1 MTCLIRLKKWS
12 KICVL
17 IWYNNSFNITREM
30 QMLKKNTSYLYSGVR
45 PQEKD
50 GDMSLWINRCTL
62 KVNWTIQTNPDGC
75 FPSLYSVRL
84 LKNNQEIT
92 TSGTTLTS
100 YSFEGTDSES
110 TYRVIVSPILECNN
124 GSRPRGNSL
133 DHSISAIPSI
143 SFLSTFWSARIWN
156 REIFNHFNVKNMLF

>member
-1 MTCLIRLKKWS
+1 
-12 KICVL
+12 
-17 IWYNNSFNITREM
+17 
-30 QMLKKNTSYLYSGVR
+30 
-45 PQEKD
+45 
-50 GDMSLWINRCTL
+50 MSLWINRCTL
-62 KVNWTIQTNPDGC
+62 KVNWTIQTKPDGC

-110 TYRVIVSPILECNN
+110 TYRVLVSPILECNN

-133 DHSISAIPSI
+133 NHSISAIPSI
-143 SFLSTFWSARIWN
+143 SYIFTFRSARIGN
-156 REIFNHFNVKNMLF
+156 RKIFYYFNVKNMLFK